1 MKEISSSHSS
11 PKIESF
17 SPVSKSFCCDDFSYL
32 HVLGRG
38 SFGKVMLAQLKQT
51 EQIVAI
57 KILKKDVIV
66 QDDDIDCTM
75 TEKNVLAL
83 LDKVI
88 FYQEPNWGSFKM
100 SQNWTF

>member
-1 MKEISSSHSS
+1 
-11 PKIESF
+11 
-17 SPVSKSFCCDDFSYL
+17 
-32 HVLGRG
+32 
-38 SFGKVMLAQLKQT
+38 MLAQLKQT

-88 FYQEPNWGSFKM
+88 FYQGTKIGQNDSKLDVLKCLKIVRVFWNHWHM
-100 SQNWTF
+100 SRNR